1 MNLRKKS
8 LVQYYNIDEVK
19 LEALFKKENV
29 AIRYDKV
36 MGEEKVKIELSVF
49 FSKIEEAVEEIIEEI
64 GGDDEIRE
72 MTSPTFLSEY
82 VKQNVQA
89 NVVGRATEKIVFDG
103 VPTEKAVIDIITV
116 DFMVEILQAMRERL
130 IEDIQKIALEK
141 MLGKVMKKLL
151 QED

>member
-1 MNLRKKS
+1 
-8 LVQYYNIDEVK
+8 
-19 LEALFKKENV
+19 
-29 AIRYDKV
+29 
-36 MGEEKVKIELSVF
+36 
-49 FSKIEEAVEEIIEEI
+49 
-64 GGDDEIRE
+64 

-116 DFMVEILQAMRERL
+116 DFMVEIFQAMRERL